1 MNKSQ
6 LAVLLPLLGSMSA
19 PAWADQTEQTQ
30 AAPTSLQLQATVVS
44 ATRSETSIAQSPGS
58 VQVINEAQIRQQT
71 GAGRRVASSRSS
83 SPTT

>member
-44 ATRSETSIAQSPGS
+44 ATRSET
-58 VQVINEAQIRQQT
+58 
-71 GAGRRVASSRSS
+71 
-83 SPTT
+83 